1 MVTIASL
8 LEKVPLTFGSLRIL
22 VIGDLILDKYVWGEV
37 NRTSPEAPVPIVL
50 TRSEQY
56 VPGGAANVVS
66 NLRAMGASV
75 SVMGIVGKDEHGD
88 QLIRLLTELGAQ
100 KEEILRDETR
110 PTILKTRILAQG
122 QQLIRIDEEKCA
134 AVDDAMAKQLA
145 ARFHEIAGE
154 FHGVIIS
161 DYQKGLLTADLLQP
175 LVAEARKRKVPIICD
190 PKGADYLKYRDI
202 TALTPN
208 VKEAQE
214 ASHVPIN
221 DTESLCRAGF
231 TLLEHVKSDAVVIT
245 RGRDGVSVFQAP
257 DRVNHIPGHARE
269 VFDITGAG
277 DTFISHFGL
286 ALFSGMSCVEAARL
300 GNYAAA
306 IVVGKLGVA
315 SVSPQELTA
324 FIKGETYSTKR
335 KNLQELTVLVKDLKN
350 HGKKVV
356 FTNGCFDLLH
366 IGHIK
371 FLQQARECG
380 DCLIVALNSDSSVRA
395 LKGPPRPI
403 IGENER
409 ADILAAL
416 NSVDYVTI
424 FYEETPD
431 AVISALQ
438 PDVLVK
444 GKNIPLEEVVGREIV
459 EAYGGEVR
467 LLPVLHDISTSKL
480 LEQILNKSGG
490 ESSNA

>member
-1 MVTIASL
+1 MATITPLVQKIPSTFSSL
-8 LEKVPLTFGSLRIL
+8 KIL

-37 NRTSPEAPVPIVL
+37 SRTSPEAPVPIVL

-66 NLRAMGASV
+66 NLRAMDASV
-75 SVMGIVGKDEHGD
+75 TVMGIVGADDYGNK
-88 QLIRLLTELGAQ
+88 LIKLLADLGAHTE
-100 KEEILRDETR
+100 KILQDSNR
-110 PTILKTRILAQG
+110 PTILKTRIIAQG
-122 QQLIRIDEEKCA
+122 QQLIRIDQEKCEPI
-134 AVDDAMAKQLA
+134 DHAMAQQLA
-145 ARFHEIAGE
+145 NRYRQILEGFD
-154 FHGVIIS
+154 GVILS
-161 DYQKGLLTADLLQP
+161 DYQKGLLTADFLQA
-175 LVAEARKRKVPIICD
+175 LISEARQCKVPIIAD
-190 PKGADYLKYRDI
+190 PKGADYSKYKGVNL
-202 TALTPN
+202 LTPN

-214 ASHVPIN
+214 ASHIPIE
-221 DTESLCRAGF
+221 DGESLCRAGF
-231 TLLEHVKSDAVVIT
+231 HLLKSVHADAIAIT
-245 RGRDGVSVFQAP
+245 RGRDGVSVFQP
-257 DRVNHIPGHARE
+257 PSRVDHIAGHTRE
-269 VFDITGAG
+269 VYDITGAG
-277 DTFISHFGL
+277 DTFISHLGL
-286 ALFSGMSCVEAARL
+286 GLFSGMTYVEAAQL
-300 GNYAAA
+300 GNYAGA

-315 SVSPQELTA
+315 SVSPQELLA
-324 FIKGETYSTKR
+324 FIKEETYSTKR
-335 KNLQELTVLVKDLKN
+335 KTLAELTVLVNDLKSQ
-350 HGKKVV
+350 GKRVV

-424 FYEETPD
+424 FYDETPE
-431 AVISALQ
+431 AVIKALQ

-459 EAYGGEVR
+459 ESYGGQVR

-480 LEQILNKSGG
+480 LDLILNKSGG
-490 ESSNA
+490 TGGNA